1 MSDAVYLDGVSI
13 APSAGSASLF
23 PCRGG
28 RFFQVCF
35 GDRHVGILKSFT
47 RNNFR
52 QKRDK
57 IRLKYNYNI
66 LNIINNY
73 QIMMISKHI

>member
-1 MSDAVYLDGVSI
+1 MSDAVYRDGVSI

-57 IRLKYNYNI
+57 IRLKYNYDI
-66 LNIINNY
+66 LNINNNY
-73 QIMMISKHI
+73 QIMMISKHT